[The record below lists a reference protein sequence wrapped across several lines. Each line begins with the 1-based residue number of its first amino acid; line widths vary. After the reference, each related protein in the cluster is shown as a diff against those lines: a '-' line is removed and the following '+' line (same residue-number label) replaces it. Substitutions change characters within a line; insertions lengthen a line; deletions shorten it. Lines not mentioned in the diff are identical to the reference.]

1 MQKNYKYDVSVEM
14 FTPSSQTIM
23 DKLKILSDAAK
34 YDVSC
39 SSSGMSRKGNGRDM
53 GNCISAGI
61 CHSFAADGRCIS
73 LLKILLS
80 NECIYDC
87 KYCLNRRSNDVPR
100 ATFTPDEVCELTMN
114 FYRRNYIEGLFLSSG
129 IIGTP
134 NQTMEMIWQVVYKLR
149 NVYHF
154 RGYIHVKGIPGAD
167 PILIQ
172 KTGYLTDRMSVNL
185 ELPTADD
192 LKKLA
197 PNKHRKNI
205 LTPMRQIQQGIR
217 QGRNEV
223 AIYRHAPDFV
233 PAGQS
238 TQMIVGATPESDYQI
253 MAVAQGLYDNFELKR
268 VFYSAYVSINED
280 KELPALHTG
289 TPLLREHRLY
299 QADWLMRFYQFRA
312 EELLNEKRPNFNIL
326 LDPKCDWALQHL
338 EQFPVEISR
347 ADYHTLLRVPGIG
360 VNSAR
365 RICGARRT
373 ARLGFEDLK
382 KMGVVLKRALYFITC
397 SGKMMYPTKLEED
410 YITRNLLSIHEKL
423 PFDQS
428 GITYKQLS
436 LLDDSTENVRML
448 QQSDNRDKAV

>member
-1 MQKNYKYDVSVEM
+1 MQKNYKYEVSVEM

-39 SSSGMSRKGNGRDM
+39 SSSGVSRKGNGRDM

-185 ELPTADD
+185 ELPTADG

-280 KELPALHTG
+280 KELPSLHTG

-338 EQFPVEISR
+338 EQFPVEINR

-365 RICGARRT
+365 RICGARKT

-448 QQSDNRDKAV
+448 QQGDNRDKAV